1 MGWKVLWVPDLA
13 AFLEKGKVSEQL
25 LWQPKWPQHV
35 PGHFESLTLPFI
47 TKENPCIIH
56 KICCQEKFLIAP
68 LPAGMNA
75 ENFQLLTCM
84 VLEHFITISW
94 KKRELQSM
102 DNVQVKYFRNL
113 LPSDIHRQKSQW
125 LNLMIKMSLVLYQ
138 IGLRRMSWIH

>member
-13 AFLEKGKVSEQL
+13 AFLQKGKVSEQL

-75 ENFQLLTCM
+75 ENFQLFYMHGIRTFHNYI
-84 VLEHFITISW
+84 LEEEW
-94 KKRELQSM
+94 AA
-102 DNVQVKYFRNL
+102 VC
-113 LPSDIHRQKSQW
+113 
-125 LNLMIKMSLVLYQ
+125 
-138 IGLRRMSWIH
+138 G